1 MNFAI
6 IGASGN
12 VGRKIIEILEKSK
25 ISFNDLYLVASKK
38 STGKKIKFRE
48 KEIEIENLDNYDF
61 SKAQITIF
69 AAGSNIAKEWAPKA
83 AEKTIVIDNSSF
95 FRMKE
100 NIPLVVPEVNPEA
113 LGKHENIIANPNCS
127 TMQMVLVLK
136 PLHDEYKIKRVI
148 VSTYQ
153 AVSGAGKE
161 AMDELFAQ
169 TKNFLD
175 KKDIV
180 SKNFTKQIAFNLIP
194 HIEVFDIDSY
204 TKEGLKT
211 PKKTK
216 KSLDEKNFV
225 SKNFTKQIAFNLIPH
240 IDVFDKDG
248 YTKEE
253 LKMTNETKKILDEKI
268 EVTAT
273 CVRVPVRTG
282 HSESINIEFE
292 KSYDLENIVKIL
304 ENAPGC
310 KVFDDRKDGGY
321 ITPLEA
327 ENNYTTFISR
337 IRKDNTNPKA
347 INIWVVSDN
356 LLKGAA
362 LNTVQIAE
370 HLMKKL

>member
-12 VGRKIIEILEKSK
+12 VGRKTIEILEKSK
-25 ISFNDLYLVASKK
+25 ISFKDLYLVASKK
-38 STGKKIKFRE
+38 STGKKIKFRD
-48 KEIEIENLDNYDF
+48 KEIEIENLENYDF

-69 AAGSNIAKEWAPKA
+69 AAGSDIAKEWAPKA
-83 AEKTIVIDNSSF
+83 AKKTIVIDNSSF
-95 FRMKE
+95 FRMQK

-113 LGKHENIIANPNCS
+113 LYKHENIIANPNCS
-127 TMQMVLVLK
+127 TMQMVLALK

-148 VSTYQ
+148 ASTYQ

-161 AMDELFAQ
+161 AMNELFDQ
-169 TKNFLD
+169 TKSFLD
-175 KKDIV
+175 KKNI
-180 SKNFTKQIAFNLIP
+180 
-194 HIEVFDIDSY
+194 
-204 TKEGLKT
+204 
-211 PKKTK
+211 
-216 KSLDEKNFV
+216 V

-292 KSYDLENIVKIL
+292 KSYDLENIIEIL
-304 ENAPGC
+304 DSAPGC
-310 KVFDDRKDGGY
+310 KVIDGRKDGEY
-321 ITPLEA
+321 ITPIEA
-327 ENNYTTFISR
+327 ENDYTTYISR

-370 HLMKKL
+370 CLMKKL

>member
-12 VGRKIIEILEKSK
+12 VGRKTIEILEKSK
-25 ISFNDLYLVASKK
+25 ISFKELFLVASAK
-38 STGKKIKFRE
+38 SAGKKVKFRE
-48 KEIEIENLDNYDF
+48 KEIEIENLENYDF

-69 AAGSNIAKEWAPKA
+69 AAGSEVAKKWVSKA
-83 AEKTIVIDNSSF
+83 AKKTIVIDNSSF
-95 FRMKE
+95 FRMQK
-100 NIPLVVPEVNPEA
+100 NIPLVVPEVNSDA
-113 LGKHENIIANPNCS
+113 LNKHENIIANPNCS
-127 TMQMVLVLK
+127 TVQMVLVLK
-136 PLHDEYKIKRVI
+136 PLHDEYKIKRVV

-153 AVSGAGKE
+153 AVSGAGKA
-161 AMDELFAQ
+161 AMDELFDQ

-175 KKDIV
+175 KKNI
-180 SKNFTKQIAFNLIP
+180 
-194 HIEVFDIDSY
+194 
-204 TKEGLKT
+204 
-211 PKKTK
+211 
-216 KSLDEKNFV
+216 V

-253 LKMTNETKKILDEKI
+253 LKMINETKKILDKNI
-268 EVTAT
+268 DVTAT

-292 KSYDLENIVKIL
+292 KSYDLENITRIL
-304 ENAPGC
+304 NNAPGC
-310 KVFDDRKDGGY
+310 KVIDDRKDGGY

-327 ENNYTTFISR
+327 ENDYTTYISR
-337 IRKDNTNPKA
+337 IRKDNSNVKA

-370 HLMKKL
+370 CLMKKFNNSL

>member
-12 VGRKIIEILEKSK
+12 VGRKTIEILEKSK
-25 ISFNDLYLVASKK
+25 ISFKHLYLVASKK
-38 STGKKIKFRE
+38 SAGKKIKFRE
-48 KEIEIENLDNYDF
+48 KEIEIENLENYDF

-69 AAGSNIAKEWAPKA
+69 AAGSQIAKEWAPKA
-83 AEKTIVIDNSSF
+83 AKKTIVIDNSSF

-100 NIPLVVPEVNPEA
+100 NIPLVVPEVNLEA

-161 AMDELFAQ
+161 AIDELFDQ
-169 TKNFLD
+169 TKDFLD
-175 KKDIV
+175 KK
-180 SKNFTKQIAFNLIP
+180 N
-194 HIEVFDIDSY
+194 IE
-204 TKEGLKT
+204 
-211 PKKTK
+211 
-216 KSLDEKNFV
+216 

-240 IDVFDKDG
+240 IDAFDKDG

-292 KSYDLENIVKIL
+292 KSYDLEKIIKIL
-304 ENAPGC
+304 NNAPGC
-310 KVFDDRKDGGY
+310 KVIDDRKDGGY
-321 ITPLEA
+321 VTPLEA
-327 ENNYTTFISR
+327 ENDYMTYISR
-337 IRKDNTNPKA
+337 IRKDNTNAKA

-370 HLMKKL
+370 CLMKKL